1 MTKRN
6 KSKTSSGNSKKS
18 FLERLPSKVPFVPI
32 IRRPDFQLRK
42 IRMRAPRKISA
53 TFIIV
58 LMLLGVFYILIGG
71 FYYSSQDEN
80 YAVVPHPDTG
90 EPSVIWLYG
99 YEDQTIFEGLAVG
112 ILIYVGS
119 GGFYLVHQAAHYAYS
134 PATVTKY
141 LCIGIGL
148 ALLTILAIS
157 MLFIY
162 KVGILKEWID
172 NIRAAQGA

>member
-6 KSKTSSGNSKKS
+6 KSKTVSGNSKKS

-32 IRRPDFQLRK
+32 VRRPDFQLRR

-71 FYYSSQDEN
+71 FYYASNDEN
-80 YAVVPHPDTG
+80 YAVVPHPKTG
-90 EPSVIWLYG
+90 EPSVIWMYT

-112 ILIYVGS
+112 ILIYVGA
-119 GGFYLVHQAAHYAYS
+119 GGFYLVHKAAHYAYS

-148 ALLTILAIS
+148 ALLTILAVS
-157 MLFIY
+157 TLFIY
-162 KVGILKEWID
+162 KVGILEEWLDSIS
-172 NIRAAQGA
+172 AA